1 LLLQPDVDGVQL
13 VVAVHGRAEG
23 AAPRDVIGEVPVG
36 HAGVVFV
43 PTCLQFFDKVG
54 HRADGLLR
62 GGII

>member
-13 VVAVHGRAEG
+13 VVAVHRRTEG
-23 AAPRDVIGEVPVG
+23 APPRDVIGEVPVG
-36 HAGVVFV
+36 HVGVMFV
-43 PTCLQFFDKVG
+43 PACLQFFDEAG